1 MKTELTRRIGGEM
14 VRVEIGIGVMEAA
27 ARVEP
32 EWVTILAAIQRGR
45 HDLVREVITQGA
57 MAAGRED
64 VDEWFDRTVERCGV
78 APFVQLAFDAMSDA
92 FAKAADGAER
102 RRADDEE
109 GGAFD
114 VRRLISIGAAMGWTP
129 AQVREASLSD
139 FLAAAE
145 GYLGKNGGGD
155 GLTSEDVADLR
166 SALEDGD

>member
-1 MKTELTRRIGGEM
+1 MKTELARRIGGEM

-27 ARVEP
+27 VRVEP
-32 EWVTILAAIQRGR
+32 EWVTILAALQRGR
-45 HDLVREVITQGA
+45 HDLVRAIITEGA
-57 MAAGRED
+57 RAAGRED

-92 FAKAADGAER
+92 FAKAAEGADKRAEDG
-102 RRADDEE
+102 E
-109 GGAFD
+109 GGGFD

-166 SALEDGD
+166 AALEDDD